1 MVFMQKQ
8 IEKNLNGTWDPPSWK
23 IPSKISILFFGL
35 PPIYHELFYF
45 MMVLITG
52 TYLLCSAFPWTK
64 LGFLCTIFL
73 SFLLRWTRLAAYFP
87 ISSSQQDPHSKQ
99 DALHKLTGKSRMN
112 VSSVCPVCPLWLVCP
127 VFLGCPVCPDDSI
140 EGWKIKKKYWKT
152 NFYHISYFKAPPE
165 DPLCITF
172 WQTKFLRQDIE
183 VWSFYR

>member
-52 TYLLCSAFPWTK
+52 TYLLYSAFPWTK

-87 ISSSQQDPHSKQ
+87 ISSSQQDPHSK
-99 DALHKLTGKSRMN
+99 DALQKLSGKSHKCQFCLYCLSSLTCL
-112 VSSVCPVCPLWLVCP
+112 SSVSWMSCLPRWQHRRV
-127 VFLGCPVCPDDSI
+127 
-140 EGWKIKKKYWKT
+140 KNKKEILKDQLLP
-152 NFYHISYFKAPPE
+152 HILF
-165 DPLCITF
+165 
-172 WQTKFLRQDIE
+172 
-183 VWSFYR
+183 